1 MSEQIPVVE
10 AFRVM
15 TANKSLSEEELYDLI
30 RDGIHAALARRFGG
44 PVEAEIEI
52 LPDGDIHIVV
62 LKEVVEEVEDPAR
75 QILLEEAR
83 WDDPDFQVGDLM
95 EIPVDFR

>member
-1 MSEQIPVVE
+1 MSDKIPVVE

-15 TANKSLSEEELYDLI
+15 TANKSLTEAELHSLI
-30 RDGIHAALARRFGG
+30 RDGLHAALAKHFDG

-52 LPDGDIHIVV
+52 TPDGDIEIVV

-75 QILLEEAR
+75 
-83 WDDPDFQVGDLM
+83 
-95 EIPVDFR
+95 

>member
-1 MSEQIPVVE
+1 MSDQIPVVE

-15 TANKSLSEEELYDLI
+15 AANKSLSDEELHDLI

-52 LPDGDIHIVV
+52 CHAVGRFPPGPAGG
-62 LKEVVEEVEDPAR
+62 ERRSAAEEGNQCRAYR
-75 QILLEEAR
+75 
-83 WDDPDFQVGDLM
+83 G
-95 EIPVDFR
+95 